1 MDHYGSFGAIR
12 VLLDKGTPTPKW
24 DDISS
29 SREQARTP
37 PYEVHIVPTA
47 TTLTT
52 RPSHP
57 LDHVD
62 TEIFLICSITFYIKL
77 CSYMV
82 N

>member
-1 MDHYGSFGAIR
+1 MDQFGSFGAIR

-47 TTLTT
+47 ATLTT

-57 LDHVD
+57 QWAIIYFYD
-62 TEIFLICSITFYIKL
+62 IFKANI
-77 CSYMV
+77 SY
-82 N
+82 